1 MSHNTEENYP
11 ELRSSFT
18 VFIMINTDPK
28 RELKV
33 ADILFVLPE
42 VKEVHCMHGKIDI
55 LAKIVLT
62 RDLLTSDAEVIDQ
75 FVQGKVRKIK
85 GILSTVTLIP
95 GSSQTKK

>member
-1 MSHNTEENYP
+1 MANIKEDKYQDM
-11 ELRSSFT
+11 LRSFT

-33 ADILFVLPE
+33 ADILFALPE

-55 LAKIVLT
+55 LVKIVLS

-75 FVQGKVRKIK
+75 FVYEKVRKIK
-85 GILSTVTLIP
+85 GILSTETLIP
-95 GSSQTKK
+95 GSSQIKS